1 MKGNN
6 MKKINKKLTALLMTL
21 MLIIPALIQVTP
33 VLADSI
39 DITTQPSGVISTGY
53 YEAVNSRGWAVQR
66 KSGHN
71 SNIIYVNGVVAFC
84 IEPEIERGNGNGYTV
99 SDFSHDERETFS
111 RIIYHGYDN
120 TAKTG
125 KDYVVTQNVLWEY
138 IASIRNDLD
147 INGSWGF
154 EGFDYQSEKQTI
166 WNKVNTHNDRASF
179 HNTSVKLKT
188 GESITLTDI
197 NEAISQSSVSN
208 NGGLDVSISGNKVT
222 LTANSSSPEKSRI
235 EFKKYGNITN
245 DASSS
250 PLLYSHLTMQDV
262 ITGGNPD
269 PIPFYVNVE
278 VEHKGTLQ
286 IGKVNAE
293 TNAPVPNT
301 TFELSFH
308 EDMRNASRY
317 TTGSNGFIDN
327 IELDTGTYYY
337 KEVAVPEPL
346 IIDNTVRTVEIKA
359 GQRTEVSVTNEV
371 AKGRIV
377 LEKKDSETGDLLQ
390 NAEYTVYNDK
400 ALTKIIEILKTDV
413 NGLAESRTLPLGTYY
428 IKETKAPVGYL
439 VNENVY
445 TVNLNYQ
452 DQNNKIVIENL
463 GVQDQVIKGKIQIVK
478 VEQDQQTPIQGAVF
492 TVKDIHDNLVEEITT
507 DENGFAFTSDL
518 RYGQYF
524 IQEKST
530 PFEFW
535 IDKTIYPISIL
546 EDGVTLVKYIP
557 NKSIK
562 IKLQILKTDI
572 ETGAPLSSAIFEIHD
587 TNNNVVSF
595 DYLNDTNQV
604 VSQTQLV
611 TDSNGM
617 ALTRGFLK
625 AGTYKLVEVQAP
637 KGYLKSAPI
646 EFTVDQNTEYVD
658 LPVIGYTTTQ
668 TIGNHPT
675 QIEVIKLSENTGQ
688 PVSGA
693 TLQLIHKESRKL
705 IQEWISGDEPIR
717 FKGLEI
723 GESYIV
729 KEVYAPSGY
738 LLAEP
743 LEFTVQETNELQSI
757 VVLNEL
763 EPEIKTKAFY
773 ESGNKESQV
782 SESMTV
788 IDRVTYKNLIVGKE
802 YTLKGTL
809 LTTDTQDII
818 AKNEVSFI
826 PKSPDGS
833 IDITFTFDG
842 STLLGKELVVF
853 EDLYRGT
860 RQVATHNDI
869 TDQDQTVNI
878 PSIGTQVSLK
888 KLDPLNP
895 SHLSLTDVVSYKQ
908 LSIDQT
914 YRVKGWIMDKQTG
927 LPLLV
932 DNQEIHS
939 ELFFTPPSK
948 SGTLE
953 MMFNLD
959 LSTLSKG
966 DYVIFEEIYLGN
978 ELIAEHKDINDKN
991 QTFSLVEVIVHKV
1004 DSKNN
1009 QSLGGAEFTL
1019 FDENN
1024 QPLTQRT
1031 TDEQG
1036 LARFLVPTGTYTLEE
1051 TQSPKGYRLDNTKH
1065 SLELIG
1071 KEVDHEIKFVIKNEE
1086 IPELP
1091 NTGVSSLNPLFLYGL
1106 LGIGSSLLL
1115 VSTIMKKKESNHE
1128 TLEV

>member
-1 MKGNN
+1 
-6 MKKINKKLTALLMTL
+6 MKKLNRKLTTFIMTL
-21 MLIIPALIQVTP
+21 LLSITTLIQATP
-33 VLADSI
+33 VLANSI
-39 DITTQPSGVISTGY
+39 HITTQPSGIISTGY

-71 SNIIYVNGVVAFC
+71 SNIIYVNGVIAFC
-84 IEPEIERGNGNGYTV
+84 IEPEIQRGDGDGYTV
-99 SDFSHDERETFS
+99 SDFTHDEREIFS

-120 TAKTG
+120 TTKTG

-154 EGFDYQSEKQTI
+154 EGFDYQSEKQTV
-166 WNKVNTHNDRASF
+166 WNKVNSHNDRASF
-179 HNTSVKLKT
+179 HNTTVKLKT
-188 GESITLTDI
+188 GESITLTDT
-197 NEAISQSSVSN
+197 NGAISQSSVSG
-208 NGGLDVSISGNKVT
+208 NGGLDVSISGNKMS
-222 LTANSSSPEKSRI
+222 LTANPSSPEKTKI
-235 EFKKYGNITN
+235 EFKKYGNIPN
-245 DASSS
+245 NASSS
-250 PLLYSHLTMQDV
+250 PLLYSHPNMQDV
-262 ITGGNPD
+262 IVGGNPD

-293 TNAPVPNT
+293 TKAPVPNT
-301 TFELSFH
+301 TFELSLH
-308 EDMRNASRY
+308 EDMGNATRY
-317 TTGSNGFIDN
+317 TTGTNGFTDN
-327 IELDTGTYYY
+327 IELDAGTYYY
-337 KEVAVPEPL
+337 REVAVPEPL
-346 IIDNTVRTVEIKA
+346 IVDRTFRKVEIKA
-359 GQRTEVSVTNEV
+359 GQRTEVSVSNEV

-390 NAEYTVYNDK
+390 NAEYTVYSDK
-400 ALTKIIEILKTDV
+400 ALTKIVAILTTDV
-413 NGLAESRTLPLGTYY
+413 NGLAESRTLPLGPYY
-428 IKETKAPVGYL
+428 IKETKATVGYL

-452 DQNNKIVIENL
+452 DQNTKIVIENL

-492 TVKDIHDNLVEEITT
+492 TVKDINGNLIEEITT
-507 DENGFAFTSDL
+507 DENGFAFTNDL

-546 EDGVTLVKYIP
+546 ENGVTLVKYIP
-557 NKSIK
+557 NKSIE
-562 IKLQILKTDI
+562 IKLQIFKTDI
-572 ETGAPLSSAIFEIHD
+572 ETGTPLSGAIFEIHD

-595 DYLNDTNQV
+595 DYLDDTNQV
-604 VSQTQLV
+604 VTQTQLV

-625 AGTYKLVEVQAP
+625 VGTYRLVELQAP

-646 EFTVDQNTEYVD
+646 EFTVDQSTEYVD

-668 TIGNHPT
+668 TIGNQPT

-693 TLQLIHKESRKL
+693 TLQLIHKVSGKL
-705 IQEWISGDEPIR
+705 IQEWISGDEPIL

-723 GESYIV
+723 GESYII
-729 KEVYAPSGY
+729 KEVSAPSGY

-743 LEFTVQETNELQSI
+743 LEFTVQETNELQSV

-763 EPEIKTKAFY
+763 EPEIKTQAFY

-809 LTTDTQDII
+809 LTTDTQDIVAESDI
-818 AKNEVSFI
+818 SFI
-826 PKSPDGS
+826 PECPDGS

-853 EDLYRGT
+853 EDLYHGT
-860 RQVATHNDI
+860 RQVATHTDI
-869 TDQDQTVNI
+869 TNQDQTVNI
-878 PSIGTQVSLK
+878 PSIDTQVSLK
-888 KLDPLNP
+888 KLDPSNP
-895 SHLSLTDVVSYKQ
+895 NHLSLIDVVYYKQ
-908 LSIDQT
+908 LTIGQT
-914 YRVKGWIMDKQTG
+914 YRVKGWVMDKQTG

-932 DNQEIHS
+932 DNKEISS
-939 ELFFTPPSK
+939 ELDFTPKSK

-953 MMFNLD
+953 MKFELD
-959 LSTLSKG
+959 LSTLSKS
-966 DYVIFEEIYLGN
+966 DYVVFEEIYLGD

-1009 QSLGGAEFTL
+1009 QSLSGAEFTL
-1019 FDENN
+1019 FDEVN
-1024 QPLTQRT
+1024 QPISQRT

-1036 LARFLVPTGTYTLEE
+1036 LARFLIPTGTYILKE
-1051 TQSPKGYRLDNTKH
+1051 TQSPKGYRLDNTERTLK
-1065 SLELIG
+1065 LIG
-1071 KEVDHEIKFVIKNEE
+1071 NELDHEIKLVIKNEK
-1086 IPELP
+1086 IPKLP
-1091 NTGVSSLNPLFLYGL
+1091 NTGVSTLNPILLYGL
-1106 LGIGSSLLL
+1106 LGIGSSLLI

-1128 TLEV
+1128 TLED

>member
-1 MKGNN
+1 
-6 MKKINKKLTALLMTL
+6 MKKINRKLTTLMMTITLIITALL
-21 MLIIPALIQVTP
+21 QVTP

-53 YEAVNSRGWAVQR
+53 YEAVNNRGWAVQR

-71 SNIIYVNGVVAFC
+71 SNIIYVNGVIAFC
-84 IEPEIERGNGNGYTV
+84 IEPEIQRGDGDGYTV

-120 TAKTG
+120 TAKTD

-166 WNKVNTHNDRASF
+166 WNKVNSHNDRASF
-179 HNTSVKLKT
+179 HNTTIKLKP
-188 GESITLTDI
+188 GESITLTDT

-208 NGGLDVSISGNKVT
+208 NGELDVSISGNKVT
-222 LTANSSSPEKSRI
+222 LTANPSSPEKSRI
-235 EFKKYGNITN
+235 EFKKYGNIPN
-245 DASSS
+245 NASSS
-250 PLLYSHLTMQDV
+250 PLLYSHPTMQDV

-293 TNAPVPNT
+293 TKAPVPNT
-301 TFELSFH
+301 TFELSPH

-317 TTGSNGFIDN
+317 TTGSNGFTDN
-327 IELDTGTYYY
+327 IELDAGVYYY
-337 KEVAVPEPL
+337 KEVTVPEPL
-346 IIDNTVRTVEIKA
+346 VIDSTVRKVEIKA
-359 GQRTEVSVTNEV
+359 GQRTEVSVSNEV

-377 LEKKDSETGDLLQ
+377 LEKRDSETGDLLQ
-390 NAEYTVYNDK
+390 NAEYTVYSDK
-400 ALTKIIEILKTDV
+400 ALTEIIEIVTTDA
-413 NGLAESRTLPLGTYY
+413 NGLAESRTLPLGSYY
-428 IKETKAPVGYL
+428 IKETKSPIGYL
-439 VNENVY
+439 VNESVY

-452 DQNNKIVIENL
+452 DQNTKIVIENL
-463 GVQDQVIKGKIQIVK
+463 GVQDHVIKGKIQIVK
-478 VEQDQQTPIQGAVF
+478 VEKDQQTPIQGAVF
-492 TVKDIHDNLVEEITT
+492 TIKDINENLMEEITT
-507 DENGFAFTSDL
+507 DKNGFAFTSDL

-557 NKSIK
+557 NKSIE

-572 ETGAPLSSAIFEIHD
+572 ETSAPLSGAIFEIHD
-587 TNNNVVSF
+587 INNNVVSF
-595 DYLNDTNQV
+595 DYIDDANQV

-693 TLQLIHKESRKL
+693 ALQLIHKESGKL
-705 IQEWISGDEPIR
+705 IQEWISGDEPIL

-723 GESYIV
+723 GESYII
-729 KEVYAPSGY
+729 KEVSAPSGY

-763 EPEIKTKAFY
+763 EPEIKTQAFY

-788 IDRVTYKNLIVGKE
+788 IDGVTYKNLIVGKE

-809 LTTDTQDII
+809 LTTDIQDVV

-826 PKSPDGS
+826 PESPNGS
-833 IDITFTFDG
+833 IDISFNFNG
-842 STLLGKELVVF
+842 RELLGKELVVF

-878 PSIGTQVSLK
+878 PSIGTQLSLK
-888 KLDPLNP
+888 KLDPSNP
-895 SHLSLTDVVSYKQ
+895 NHLSLTDVVSYKQ
-908 LSIDQT
+908 LSVGQT

-932 DNQEIHS
+932 DNQEIYS
-939 ELFFTPPSK
+939 ELDFTPKSK
-948 SGTLE
+948 LGKFE
-953 MMFNLD
+953 MMFELN

-966 DYVIFEEIYLGN
+966 DYVVYEEIYLGD

-1004 DSKNN
+1004 DRKNN
-1009 QSLGGAEFTL
+1009 QSLGGTEFTM
-1019 FDENN
+1019 FDEDN

-1036 LARFLVPTGTYTLEE
+1036 LARFLLPTGIYTLKE
-1051 TQSPKGYRLDNTKH
+1051 TQSPKGYRLDNTEVQFK
-1065 SLELIG
+1065 LTG
-1071 KEVDHEIKFVIKNEE
+1071 KEINHEIKLVIKNEK
-1086 IPELP
+1086 IPALP
-1091 NTGVSSLNPLFLYGL
+1091 NTGVSSPNPLLLYGL
-1106 LGIGSSLLL
+1106 LGIGSSLLII
-1115 VSTIMKKKESNHE
+1115 SAIMKKKESNHE
-1128 TLEV
+1128 ALDD